1 MKRAHGPGGHHEHE
15 GRWSSF
21 VWNSGPRKTETEIP
35 RMFCWW
41 SSRNILE
48 NQTLSKGK
56 QEREMRRKKGKEK
69 ERENQASVF
78 EIPYPL
84 AKVVEQ
90 NSHRISCLG
99 SCHIEFSCLG
109 TILKWPSTSMWNL
122 VAADYHERCLSLPH
136 YTGVRL
142 LTSVFLSSLKVAAP
156 CLLTA
161 WERLVNT
168 AKHKAW
174 IIYKLEIYPGS
185 NPPSLS
191 NDRHRL

>member
-1 MKRAHGPGGHHEHE
+1 MDLEGTMNTRADEALLSEILVPEKLRQKSRGCFADGVPETYLRTKHCLRGSKREKWE
-15 GRWSSF
+15 
-21 VWNSGPRKTETEIP
+21 
-35 RMFCWW
+35 
-41 SSRNILE
+41 
-48 NQTLSKGK
+48 
-56 QEREMRRKKGKEK
+56 ERKEK